1 MPKTHQLVCGRAA
14 SKVSPKLTL
23 SIFQPNET
31 GEQFQEMLLV
41 LWGGKLGVGPAVAVQ
56 KAVLPNQG
64 EQHKVEVVSKGFP
77 FDGFKCSYKI
87 KSFTLLLELV
97 V

>member
-1 MPKTHQLVCGRAA
+1 
-14 SKVSPKLTL
+14 
-23 SIFQPNET
+23 
-31 GEQFQEMLLV
+31 MLLV